1 MEFVNKKPKIYVL
14 SGKAGSGKTLLS
26 TMIEDIYF
34 KKGKKSISL
43 AYASY
48 LKEYAK
54 NVLGWD
60 GNEDTKPREF
70 LQQVGVELI
79 KTHIDEHMLVNRVV
93 EDVKVYSYFYD
104 VIIITDARFEDEIN
118 YIKDNFENVS
128 VIRVEGK
135 RERGLTKDQKE
146 HKTETG
152 LDNFSKYDYV
162 IENDG
167 TVYDLRKKIEK
178 IIGD

>member
-1 MEFVNKKPKIYVL
+1 MEFVNKKPRIYVL

-135 RERGLTKDQKE
+135 R
-146 HKTETG
+146 
-152 LDNFSKYDYV
+152 
-162 IENDG
+162 
-167 TVYDLRKKIEK
+167 
-178 IIGD
+178 